1 MSKKI
6 DYQNLSS
13 NIIKNSEVT
22 TEDMDE
28 THLTKFFRK
37 TKRKIFGST
46 FKLCLVVIIIFLLV
60 IFRIRS
66 SSLSS
71 IPNTIMSTTT
81 SVKPTDFYSNAPNII
96 FHKTHKTGSSSI
108 QNIMYRLGLK
118 HRMPILWGKHGGT
131 GIGYPASFNTRMVI
145 NKEKTARISTNHMRN
160 SDELLKMFDERRET
174 FQFTILRHPYSL
186 IKSSYHYF
194 GQHVSTPCFTD
205 SENFAD
211 FVNRYDELSRKVR
224 TTIWDKILNKNKNS
238 PHCQNFM
245 SFDLGY
251 AENLYWIED
260 EPAYK
265 VANETERIK
274 FKNDKTKIQLTKII
288 DDLDQKMNLVL
299 ILEHYWE
306 SIILL
311 KEALDLEYEDV
322 IAFKLNRA
330 IPADRSTIGFNS
342 SNPETVEKY
351 KQKIERHLPIDT
363 AIYKHFYQIFLKKWH
378 DYGQTKM
385 KREVAK
391 LKKITEIS
399 EKNCKVTE
407 VIPQGKDFFTESQ
420 HIPENKLPW
429 HPNNVKITTLLID
442 VDKDETRL

>member
-131 GIGYPASFNTRMVI
+131 GIGYPASFNDAKQEVDIFTTSSPILVRNCDIQCLTEDYNCNQDTSFVEC
-145 NKEKTARISTNHMRN
+145 NTA
-160 SDELLKMFDERRET
+160 
-174 FQFTILRHPYSL
+174 
-186 IKSSYHYF
+186 
-194 GQHVSTPCFTD
+194 
-205 SENFAD
+205 
-211 FVNRYDELSRKVR
+211 
-224 TTIWDKILNKNKNS
+224 
-238 PHCQNFM
+238 
-245 SFDLGY
+245 
-251 AENLYWIED
+251 
-260 EPAYK
+260 
-265 VANETERIK
+265 
-274 FKNDKTKIQLTKII
+274 
-288 DDLDQKMNLVL
+288 
-299 ILEHYWE
+299 
-306 SIILL
+306 
-311 KEALDLEYEDV
+311 
-322 IAFKLNRA
+322 
-330 IPADRSTIGFNS
+330 
-342 SNPETVEKY
+342 
-351 KQKIERHLPIDT
+351 
-363 AIYKHFYQIFLKKWH
+363 
-378 DYGQTKM
+378 
-385 KREVAK
+385 
-391 LKKITEIS
+391 
-399 EKNCKVTE
+399 
-407 VIPQGKDFFTESQ
+407 
-420 HIPENKLPW
+420 
-429 HPNNVKITTLLID
+429 
-442 VDKDETRL
+442 

>member
-160 SDELLKMFDERRET
+160 SDELLKMFDERRGM
-174 FQFTILRHPYSL
+174 FQFTILRHPYSHHIPIPL
-186 IKSSYHYF
+186 NS
-194 GQHVSTPCFTD
+194 
-205 SENFAD
+205 
-211 FVNRYDELSRKVR
+211 L
-224 TTIWDKILNKNKNS
+224 IWDSNPMTLSKLSYFILRLLNVI
-238 PHCQNFM
+238 
-245 SFDLGY
+245 Y
-251 AENLYWIED
+251 I
-260 EPAYK
+260 
-265 VANETERIK
+265 
-274 FKNDKTKIQLTKII
+274 
-288 DDLDQKMNLVL
+288 L
-299 ILEHYWE
+299 ICI
-306 SIILL
+306 SIIILS
-311 KEALDLEYEDV
+311 
-322 IAFKLNRA
+322 IF
-330 IPADRSTIGFNS
+330 
-342 SNPETVEKY
+342 
-351 KQKIERHLPIDT
+351 QK
-363 AIYKHFYQIFLKKWH
+363 F
-378 DYGQTKM
+378 
-385 KREVAK
+385 
-391 LKKITEIS
+391 
-399 EKNCKVTE
+399 
-407 VIPQGKDFFTESQ
+407 PQCS
-420 HIPENKLPW
+420 I
-429 HPNNVKITTLLID
+429 
-442 VDKDETRL
+442 